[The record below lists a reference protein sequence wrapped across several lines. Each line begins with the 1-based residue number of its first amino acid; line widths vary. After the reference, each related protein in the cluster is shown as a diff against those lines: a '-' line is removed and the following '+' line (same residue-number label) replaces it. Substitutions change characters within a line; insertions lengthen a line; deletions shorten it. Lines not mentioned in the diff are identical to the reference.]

1 MRLPSERTFDRQLV
15 FCKDSNGE
23 SRSVPLPD
31 HSPANSLGLISAFA
45 GQEPI
50 HVINESATPIFAN
63 LVSLIATSVCY
74 ALFQREIWKAVL
86 EGSSP
91 ARQRADLRVLVLDV
105 DGYR

>member
-1 MRLPSERTFDRQLV
+1 LPSERTFDRQLV

-31 HSPANSLGLISAFA
+31 HSPANSPGLISALA

-50 HVINESATPIFAN
+50 HVINESATPMFAN
-63 LVSLIATSVCY
+63 WINLIATSVCY
-74 ALFQREIWKAVL
+74 ALSQREIWKAAL

-91 ARQRADLRVLVLDV
+91 ACQRADLRVSVLDV
-105 DGYR
+105 DRYR